1 MSTATVT
8 TTTCRTLLGD
18 PLKGPEADSLRT
30 DTDRAN
36 ALDEVIVRLI
46 RQLITTTVVALAAL
60 TVLATAPAGAHTGF
74 ESSDPAD
81 GTTIDG
87 PLDAISLVFTGP
99 AEPTGTGFEILDGSG
114 TLRTPTDATTADGS
128 TWVLRFDPPLDGG
141 QVGVRW
147 MVKAPDAHPIDG
159 SFSFTLNAAPPAPT
173 TTVRPS
179 GVAEA
184 VDESAADVDGAQDV
198 SETEAVESSA
208 AEGAAVTDLDSFL
221 DTGEPSST
229 PARLGA
235 VARAMTL
242 AGTLLGVGALVFAA
256 LVLHGEQRDVRH
268 VLFWVR
274 RAGLLVLLGVMVE
287 LAAQV
292 AVEAGGDWSALTSP
306 TAIGDVMGSVFG
318 VAVGLRLAGGLAMAI
333 GPRFDLAP
341 VSSPDY
347 AAVRDLV
354 GVGAQRVH
362 GTLPSELDTGPAG
375 HSAGAPRH
383 AAGDHAWQPSTSMV
397 AIVGAMAVV
406 AAHLFDG
413 HTVVKGHRFWTG
425 LVDLVHVAAGAVWV
439 GGVVMLAA
447 VLWRR
452 HRHGRRL
459 RALHLALRFSVVA
472 TIALVAVAVAGLALT
487 VIVLDAP
494 SGLWSTQWG
503 RTLMVKTV
511 LVAFAAAGGAYN
523 HRVLIP
529 ELSATPDDP
538 ELVAR
543 FRTVVTL
550 EAVALAAVV
559 AATAVL
565 MGAAS

>member
-1 MSTATVT
+1 M
-8 TTTCRTLLGD
+8 
-18 PLKGPEADSLRT
+18 
-30 DTDRAN
+30 
-36 ALDEVIVRLI
+36 RLI
-46 RQLITTTVVALAAL
+46 RQFVATIVVALVAL

-81 GTTIDG
+81 GATVDG

-114 TLRTPTDATTADGS
+114 TFRIPSDASTADGL

-159 SFSFTLNAAPPAPT
+159 SFSFTVNAAPPASTT
-173 TTVRPS
+173 TTVPLS
-179 GVAEA
+179 SVAEPLDESAEA
-184 VDESAADVDGAQDV
+184 VTTQDV
-198 SETEAVESSA
+198 VAAEAVEPSA
-208 AEGAAVTDLDSFL
+208 AEGAASTDLDTFL
-221 DTGEPSST
+221 DTGEPSAT
-229 PARLGA
+229 PARVGA

-274 RAGLLVLLGVMVE
+274 RAGLLVLVGVMAE

-333 GPRFDLAP
+333 GPRFDLVA
-341 VSSPDY
+341 VSSSNRP
-347 AAVRDLV
+347 AVRDLV
-354 GVGAQRVH
+354 GAGAQRVH
-362 GTLPSELDTGPAG
+362 GTLPPELDIGPAG

-397 AIVGAMAVV
+397 AIVGAVAVV

-413 HTVVKGHRFWTG
+413 HTVVRGHRFWTG
-425 LVDLVHVAAGAVWV
+425 LVDVVHVAAGAVWV
-439 GGVVMLAA
+439 GGVVMRAV

-487 VIVLDAP
+487 VIVLDSP

-538 ELVAR
+538 VQLAR

>member
-1 MSTATVT
+1 
-8 TTTCRTLLGD
+8 
-18 PLKGPEADSLRT
+18 
-30 DTDRAN
+30 
-36 ALDEVIVRLI
+36 
-46 RQLITTTVVALAAL
+46 
-60 TVLATAPAGAHTGF
+60 
-74 ESSDPAD
+74 
-81 GTTIDG
+81 
-87 PLDAISLVFTGP
+87 
-99 AEPTGTGFEILDGSG
+99 
-114 TLRTPTDATTADGS
+114 
-128 TWVLRFDPPLDGG
+128 
-141 QVGVRW
+141 
-147 MVKAPDAHPIDG
+147 
-159 SFSFTLNAAPPAPT
+159 
-173 TTVRPS
+173 
-179 GVAEA
+179 
-184 VDESAADVDGAQDV
+184 
-198 SETEAVESSA
+198 
-208 AEGAAVTDLDSFL
+208 
-221 DTGEPSST
+221 
-229 PARLGA
+229 
-235 VARAMTL
+235 MTL

-274 RAGLLVLLGVMVE
+274 RAGLLVLAGVVVE

-292 AVEAGGDWSALTSP
+292 VVEAGGDWSALTSP

-333 GPRFDLAP
+333 GPRFDLVA
-341 VSSPDY
+341 VSSSDRP
-347 AAVRDLV
+347 AVRDLV

-362 GTLPSELDTGPAG
+362 GTLPPELDIGPAG

-397 AIVGAMAVV
+397 AIVGAVAVV

-425 LVDLVHVAAGAVWV
+425 LVDVVHVAAGAVWV

-543 FRTVVTL
+543 FRTVVTF

-565 MGAAS
+565 TGATS

>member
-1 MSTATVT
+1 M
-8 TTTCRTLLGD
+8 
-18 PLKGPEADSLRT
+18 
-30 DTDRAN
+30 
-36 ALDEVIVRLI
+36 RLI
-46 RQLITTTVVALAAL
+46 RQFIATTVVALVAL
-60 TVLATAPAGAHTGF
+60 TVLAVSPAGAHTGF
-74 ESSDPAD
+74 ESSEPAD
-81 GTTIDG
+81 GAAVEG
-87 PLDAISLVFTGP
+87 PLGSLTLVFTGP

-114 TLRTPTDATTADGS
+114 ALRTPTDATTADGS

-159 SFSFTLNAAPPAPT
+159 SFSFTINAPPPAPT
-173 TTVRPS
+173 TTVPPS

-184 VDESAADVDGAQDV
+184 VDGSAADVDGAQGV
-198 SETEAVESSA
+198 VATEAEPSA
-208 AEGAAVTDLDSFL
+208 AESADTTDLDAFL

-229 PARLGA
+229 PARVGA

-274 RAGLLVLLGVMVE
+274 RAGLLVLLGVVAE

-292 AVEAGGDWSALTSP
+292 GVEAGDWSALTSP

-341 VSSPDY
+341 VSPADRP
-347 AAVRDLV
+347 AVRDLV

-362 GTLPSELDTGPAG
+362 GTLPPGHDTGPAG
-375 HSAGAPRH
+375 HSAGSPRH
-383 AAGDHAWQPSTSMV
+383 AAGDHAWQPGTSMV
-397 AIVGAMAVV
+397 AIVGAVAVV

-425 LVDLVHVAAGAVWV
+425 LIDVVHVVAGAVWV
-439 GGVVMLAA
+439 GGVVMLAV

-487 VIVLDAP
+487 VIVLDSP

-523 HRVLIP
+523 HRVLVP
-529 ELSATPDDP
+529 ELSAAPDDP
-538 ELVAR
+538 VVVGR
-543 FRTVVTL
+543 FRTVVAF

>member
-1 MSTATVT
+1 M
-8 TTTCRTLLGD
+8 
-18 PLKGPEADSLRT
+18 
-30 DTDRAN
+30 
-36 ALDEVIVRLI
+36 RLI
-46 RQLITTTVVALAAL
+46 RQLIATTIVALAAL

-81 GTTIDG
+81 GTTLDG
-87 PLDAISLVFTGP
+87 PLEAISLVFTGA

-114 TLRTPTDATTADGS
+114 TLRTPTDASTADGL
-128 TWVLRFDPPLDGG
+128 TWVLHFDPPLDGG

-173 TTVRPS
+173 TTVPPS

-184 VDESAADVDGAQDV
+184 VDESAAEAEPSAEDLADSSDVDA
-198 SETEAVESSA
+198 
-208 AEGAAVTDLDSFL
+208 FL

-229 PARLGA
+229 PARVGA
-235 VARAMTL
+235 VARSMTL

-256 LVLHGEQRDVRH
+256 LVLHGERRDVRH

-274 RAGLLVLLGVMVE
+274 RAGLLVLAGVVVE

-333 GPRFDLAP
+333 GPRFDLVA
-341 VSSPDY
+341 VSSSDRP
-347 AAVRDLV
+347 AVRDLV

-362 GTLPSELDTGPAG
+362 GTLPPELDIGPAG
-375 HSAGAPRH
+375 HGAGVPRH
-383 AAGDHAWQPSTSMV
+383 AGGDHAWQPGTSIV

-425 LVDLVHVAAGAVWV
+425 LVDVVHVVAGAVWV
-439 GGVVMLAA
+439 GGVVMLAV

-487 VIVLDAP
+487 VIVLDSP

-503 RTLMVKTV
+503 RTLLVKTV

-538 ELVAR
+538 VLVAR
-543 FRTVVTL
+543 FRTVVTF